1 MTARCPFCGIAAGRF
16 TTAQP
21 SVRDPLPGY
30 APAAIRCP
38 SCTGVFLWPQ
48 MDAETEDRFYADNS
62 QLTRTLG
69 DDFDWDDYARRTEAD
84 TARRAQF
91 LAPFLGP
98 TVRLVEA
105 GCGYGFLLS
114 HIRDRV
120 RQAIGIEPGEAR
132 RSYGKDKLG
141 LDLRP
146 PPLVAGDVTP
156 GSMDVACAF
165 QVLEHIRQPAPFLA
179 EIFTALKPGGRLIIE
194 VPNFADLYVG
204 LSRPYR
210 AFHFQSAHA
219 LYYTPATLKRI
230 LAQAGFTVESIEGVQ
245 RYAMANAMHWLRHGQ
260 PQIKAPARRMSNGA
274 LALLDRA
281 YRAALARSLR
291 SDTIIATA
299 RKPLD
304 APPSASPQAQGS

>member
-1 MTARCPFCGIAAGRF
+1 MTARCPFCGNAEGSFDI
-16 TTAQP
+16 AQP

-30 APAAIRCP
+30 SPSAIRCP
-38 SCTGVFLWPQ
+38 CCAGVFLWPQ
-48 MDAETEDRFYADNS
+48 MDAETERRFYADNS

-91 LAPFLGP
+91 LAPFLGS
-98 TVRLVEA
+98 TVRLVEI
-105 GCGYGFLLS
+105 GCGYGFVLS
-114 HIRDRV
+114 QIRDRV
-120 RQAIGIEPGEAR
+120 HQAIGIEPGEAR
-132 RSYGKDKLG
+132 RTYGKDKLG

-165 QVLEHIRQPAPFLA
+165 QVLEHIAQPAPFLA
-179 EIFTALKPGGRLIIE
+179 EIFTALKPGGWLVIE
-194 VPNFADLYVG
+194 VPNVADLYVS

-219 LYYTPATLKRI
+219 LYYTPATLKRV
-230 LAQAGFTVESIEGVQ
+230 LAQAGFSVESIRGTQ
-245 RYAMANAMHWLRHGQ
+245 RYAMANAVQWLRHGK

-274 LALLDRA
+274 LALLDSA
-281 YRAALARSLR
+281 YRAGLARSLR

-299 RKPLD
+299 RKPPD
-304 APPSASPQAQGS
+304 APANASPQAQGS

>member
-1 MTARCPFCGIAAGRF
+1 MRCPA
-16 TTAQP
+16 
-21 SVRDPLPGY
+21 
-30 APAAIRCP
+30 
-38 SCTGVFLWPQ
+38 CTGVFLWPQ
-48 MDAETEDRFYADNS
+48 MDAETERRFYADNA
-62 QLTRTLG
+62 QLKRTLG
-69 DDFDWDDYARRTEAD
+69 DEFDWNDYARRTEAD

-98 TVRLVEA
+98 TVRLIEV
-105 GCGYGFLLS
+105 GCGYGFVLS
-114 HIRDRV
+114 RIRDRV
-120 RQAIGIEPGEAR
+120 RQAIGIEPGETR
-132 RSYGKDKLG
+132 RAHGKEKLG

-146 PPLVAGDVTP
+146 PPLVADDVTP
-156 GSMDVACAF
+156 GSIDVACAF

-179 EIFTALKPGGRLIIE
+179 EIFTVLKPGGRLVIE

-219 LYYTPATLKRI
+219 LYYTPATLKRV
-230 LAQAGFTVESIEGVQ
+230 LAQAGFTVDSIEGVQ
-245 RYAMANAMHWLRHGQ
+245 RYAMANAAHWLRHGK

-281 YRAALARSLR
+281 YRHGLARSLR

-299 RKPLD
+299 RKPVETPPMPD
-304 APPSASPQAQGS
+304 AGSQAQGS